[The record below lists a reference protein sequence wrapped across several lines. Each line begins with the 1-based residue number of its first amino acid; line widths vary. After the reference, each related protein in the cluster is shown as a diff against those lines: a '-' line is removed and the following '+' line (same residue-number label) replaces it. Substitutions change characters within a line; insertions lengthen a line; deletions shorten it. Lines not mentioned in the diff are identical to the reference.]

1 MRLKVIMED
10 EAKFALRNI
19 CSYIEL
25 NSQLQA
31 NSLKKN
37 VLNSIRELVKN
48 PQKYPPDKFKKQ
60 NDGSVR
66 AYELHHLRITYS
78 VSKTHITILR
88 IRHTKR
94 NPPAL

>member
-1 MRLKVIMED
+1 MRLKVIIEE
-10 EAKFALRNI
+10 EAKNALKNI
-19 CSYIEL
+19 CAFIEI

-31 NSLKKN
+31 KSLRKN
-37 VLNSIRELVKN
+37 VLNSIKELAKN
-48 PQKYPPDKFKKQ
+48 PQKYPPDKFQKQ

-66 AYELHHLRITYS
+66 AFELFRLRITYS

-94 NPPAL
+94 NPF